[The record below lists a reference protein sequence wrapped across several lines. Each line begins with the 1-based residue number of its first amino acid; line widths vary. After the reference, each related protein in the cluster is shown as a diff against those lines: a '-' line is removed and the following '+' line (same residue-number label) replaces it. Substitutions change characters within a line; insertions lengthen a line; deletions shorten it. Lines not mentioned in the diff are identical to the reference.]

1 MAKESKHSG
10 NHSAQ
15 REQHDH
21 NFQIAA
27 SHRPGKGIFLLS
39 MGALGVVYG
48 DIGTSPLYALNLMF
62 FGFTNIPLTA
72 PTILGGISLVIWA
85 LTIVVA
91 LKYAIFVLRADND
104 GEGGVFA
111 LYGLLDKFNKGK
123 RAALSWLLLV
133 GAGLLFGDGVIT
145 PAISVLSAIEGI
157 GVATPVSS
165 HAIILITLIIL
176 TILFGFQ
183 YKGTGG
189 LGRIF
194 GPILVVWFVVLAL
207 LGLHQ
212 IRLHPDIFHAF
223 NPAYGVQFLLH
234 GNFYTS
240 LLVLGALVLVLTG
253 GEAMYADM
261 GHFGANPI
269 RFSWFLLVYP
279 ALILNYLGQG
289 AFLLGGGQRVG
300 GNLFYSM
307 LPTEWLYP
315 MVALA
320 TMATVIASQALISG
334 AFSLASQSI
343 ALEVM
348 PRLKVKH
355 THHDHVGQ
363 VYLPFINWALYLGC
377 VLLVIS
383 FGSSVSL
390 GAAYGLAESGVM
402 VTTSTAM
409 FFVARHY
416 WKWSVPVSAALFGG
430 FALIDASFLIA
441 NSIKFME
448 GGFVP
453 ILIGC
458 VIFFIMVTWRW
469 GRKATFAAYEANFTM
484 PISEFV
490 QHHRELPALIERTSI
505 LMVPVVSHTI
515 KMRTPT
521 LSQMLWKRTG
531 VLARN
536 IIYVQ
541 VQHLKV
547 PFIHDSRYSVSVLER
562 NERGSIIH
570 VQMQFGFMEDPNVE
584 IALQEM
590 LEHKDINLP
599 TNLRHWVVH
608 VAVENLIAD
617 KSMSWLKRLRLEF
630 FILLRTVSRPAYF
643 HYGLGNKVALSAEIF
658 PINIKGS

>member
-1 MAKESKHSG
+1 MPASPVVAEPDQEVLHG
-10 NHSAQ
+10 
-15 REQHDH
+15 H
-21 NFQIAA
+21 NDQIEE
-27 SHRPGKGIFLLS
+27 SHRPGKGVLLLS
-39 MGALGVVYG
+39 LGALGVVYG

-62 FGFTNIPLTA
+62 FGFTHVPLTSQN
-72 PTILGGISLVIWA
+72 ILGGISLVIWA

-91 LKYAIFVLRADND
+91 LKYATFVLRANND

-111 LYGLLDKFNKGK
+111 LYGLLDKFNKG
-123 RAALSWLLLV
+123 RLAGLSWLLLI

-157 GVATPVSS
+157 AVATPVSG
-165 HAIILITLIIL
+165 HATILITLVIL
-176 TILFGFQ
+176 TVLFAFQ
-183 YKGTGG
+183 FKGTGG

-194 GPILVVWFVVLAL
+194 GPILIVWFVVLAL
-207 LGLHQ
+207 LGLQQ
-212 IRLHPDIFHAF
+212 IKLHPEICHAF
-223 NPAYGVQFLLH
+223 NPVYGLHFLMH
-234 GNFYTS
+234 GDWYSS

-269 RFSWFLLVYP
+269 RFSWFFLVYP

-289 AFLLGGGQRVG
+289 AFLIGGGQRIG

-307 LPTEWLYP
+307 VPSGWLYP
-315 MVALA
+315 MVGLA
-320 TMATVIASQALISG
+320 TLATVIASQALISG

-348 PRLKVKH
+348 PRLKIRH

-363 VYLPFINWALYLGC
+363 VYLPSINWSLYLGC
-377 VLLVIS
+377 VILVIT
-383 FGSSVSL
+383 FGSSESL

-402 VTTSTAM
+402 LTTSTAM
-409 FFVARHY
+409 FFIARRY
-416 WKWSVPVSAALFGG
+416 WHWNVLSSAALFGF
-430 FALIDASFLIA
+430 FALVDAAFLVA

-458 VIFFIMVTWRW
+458 VIFIIMATWRW
-469 GRKATFAAYEANFTM
+469 GRKATFDAYAGNFTIPM
-484 PISEFV
+484 AEMI
-490 QHHRELPALIERTSI
+490 QHHRELPSLIERTTI
-505 LMVPVVSHTI
+505 LMVPVVVHTT
-515 KMRTPT
+515 KVRTPT
-521 LSQMLWKRTG
+521 LLQMLWKRTG
-531 VLARN
+531 ALPRN

-541 VQHLKV
+541 VKHLKV
-547 PFIHDSRYSVSVLER
+547 PFIHHNRYSVNVLER

-590 LEHKDINLP
+590 LAHKDINLP
-599 TNLRHWVVH
+599 TSLRHWVVH

-658 PINIKGS
+658 PINIK

>member
-1 MAKESKHSG
+1 MEPPTAADRPDQTIS
-10 NHSAQ
+10 
-15 REQHDH
+15 HDH
-21 NFQIAA
+21 NHQIEA
-27 SHRPGKGIFLLS
+27 SHRPGKGILLLS
-39 MGALGVVYG
+39 LGALGVVYG

-62 FGFTNIPLTA
+62 FGFNPVALSNA
-72 PTILGGISLVIWA
+72 NILGGISLVIWA

-111 LYGLLDKFNKGK
+111 LYGLLDKFNRG
-123 RAALSWLLLV
+123 RLAGLSWLLLI

-157 GVATPVSS
+157 GVATPVST
-165 HAIILITLIIL
+165 HAIILITLVIL
-176 TILFGFQ
+176 TLLFSFQ

-189 LGRIF
+189 LGKIF
-194 GPILVVWFVVLAL
+194 GPVLIVWFVVLAL
-207 LGLHQ
+207 LGVHQ
-212 IRLHPDIFHAF
+212 IRLHPEIFQAF
-223 NPAYGVQFLLH
+223 NPMYGVQFLLH
-234 GNFYTS
+234 GDWFAS

-269 RFSWFLLVYP
+269 RFSWFLMVYP

-289 AFLLGGGQRVG
+289 AFLIGGGQRVG

-307 LPTEWLYP
+307 VPSGWLYP

-320 TMATVIASQALISG
+320 TLATVIASQALISG

-363 VYLPFINWALYLGC
+363 VYLPFINWSLYLGC
-377 VLLVIS
+377 IVLVVT
-383 FGSSVSL
+383 FGSSESL

-402 VTTSTAM
+402 LTTSTAM
-409 FFVARHY
+409 FFIARRY
-416 WKWSVPVSAALFGG
+416 WKWGVWQSAVLFGC
-430 FALIDASFLIA
+430 FALVDTAFLVA

-458 VIFFIMVTWRW
+458 AIFITMATWRW
-469 GRKATFAAYEANFTM
+469 GRKATFDAYAANFTM
-484 PISEFV
+484 PMEEMV
-490 QHHRELPALIERTSI
+490 QHHRELPSFIERTAI
-505 LMVPVVSHTI
+505 LMIPVVGHTN
-515 KMRTPT
+515 KLRTPT
-521 LSQMLWKRTG
+521 LLQMMWKRTG
-531 VLARN
+531 ALPRN

-541 VQHLKV
+541 VKHLKV
-547 PFIHDSRYSVSVLER
+547 PFMHGNRYSVNVLER

-608 VAVENLIAD
+608 VAVENLIAG
-617 KSMSWLKRLRLEF
+617 KSMSWVKRMRLEF
-630 FILLRTVSRPAYF
+630 FILLRTASRPAYF

-658 PINIKGS
+658 PIDIK

>member
-1 MAKESKHSG
+1 MEQ
-10 NHSAQ
+10 SATDSNPDQ
-15 REQHDH
+15 EHHPDH
-21 NFQIAA
+21 NEQIET
-27 SHRPGKGIFLLS
+27 SHRPGKGILLLS
-39 MGALGVVYG
+39 LGALGVVYG

-62 FGFTNIPLTA
+62 FGFNPVALTS
-72 PTILGGISLVIWA
+72 PNILGGISLVIWA

-91 LKYAIFVLRADND
+91 LKYAVFVLRADND

-111 LYGLLDKFNKGK
+111 LYGLLDKFNKG
-123 RAALSWLLLV
+123 RLAGLSWLLLI

-157 GVATPVSS
+157 AVATPVSS
-165 HAIILITLIIL
+165 HAIIVITLIIL
-176 TILFGFQ
+176 TLLFSFQ

-194 GPILVVWFVVLAL
+194 GPILIVWFVVLAL

-212 IRLHPDIFHAF
+212 IRLHPEIFHAF
-223 NPAYGVQFLLH
+223 NPMYGVQFLLH
-234 GNFYTS
+234 GDWFSS

-269 RFSWFLLVYP
+269 RLSWFLMVYP

-307 LPTEWLYP
+307 VPSDWLYP
-315 MVALA
+315 MVVLA
-320 TMATVIASQALISG
+320 TLATVIASQALISG

-348 PRLKVKH
+348 PRLKVRH

-363 VYLPFINWALYLGC
+363 VYLPFINWSLYLGC
-377 VLLVIS
+377 VILVIT
-383 FGSSVSL
+383 FGSSESL

-409 FFVARHY
+409 FFIARRY
-416 WKWSVPVSAALFGG
+416 WHWSVWRAATLFGC
-430 FALIDASFLIA
+430 FAVVDCAFLVA

-458 VIFFIMVTWRW
+458 AIFVTMATWRW
-469 GRKATFAAYEANFTM
+469 GRKATFDAYAANYTM
-484 PISEFV
+484 PMNEMIA
-490 QHHRELPALIERTSI
+490 HHRDLPSFIERTSI
-505 LMVPVVSHTI
+505 LMVPVVVHSN
-515 KMRTPT
+515 KVRTPT
-521 LSQMLWKRTG
+521 LLQMMWKRTG
-531 VLARN
+531 ALPRN

-541 VQHLKV
+541 VKHLKV
-547 PFIHDSRYSVSVLER
+547 PFMHGNRYSVHVLER

-617 KSMSWLKRLRLEF
+617 KSMSWLSRVRLEF
-630 FILLRTVSRPAYF
+630 FILLRTACRPAYF

-658 PINIKGS
+658 PIDLK